1 MNFLTSNKKTPMQL
15 TLMFLVLLPLAYVI
29 YFSFAREYGSLLM
42 MISSNIVASIF
53 DMHVITNGSYLEN
66 VTLISNNGLQNNISH
81 EIAYAKL
88 PLTKLYIDKIMIV
101 ITNTPIILALSLL
114 LVRRLKVLISI
125 ILTTL
130 LIHTVSV
137 SSTLLYFMFEVSPQ
151 SSILMTYLQAI
162 GVTQSVIDISYIFSG
177 ISYFYLKYFTPLAI
191 AYYAWES
198 HSYSLLEVK
207 NEIQSFSLSN
217 LKLSFIFNKK
227 LGN

>member
-1 MNFLTSNKKTPMQL
+1 MQL

-66 VTLISNNGLQNNISH
+66 VTLISNTGLQNNISH

-177 ISYFYLKYFTPLAI
+177 ISYFYLKYFTPLFI
-191 AYYAWES
+191 AYYAWET
-198 HSYSLLEVK
+198 HKYKFVDAANDVK
-207 NEIQSFSLSN
+207 NFNLLSAQSVFTPN
-217 LKLSFIFNKK
+217 NITKI
-227 LGN
+227 